1 MKTLSFFVLT
11 NHGTWQIRKLAKNE
25 KKWSQKLE
33 KERLAEDPVTRF
45 EMKNKKL
52 IANNINTQ

>member
-1 MKTLSFFVLT
+1 M
-11 NHGTWQIRKLAKNE
+11 WQIRKLAKNE
-25 KKWSQKLE
+25 KKWRQKLE
-33 KERLAEDPVTRF
+33 EERLAKDPVTRF